1 MLTHMQLSSTVY
13 DILVV
18 HTISQYIHHTVAM
31 LHSAQTGG
39 VGILGIPSTLTPYYI
54 HMFKEEDEVEVVQ
67 NEDVYRVNKEVIEEN
82 KEVYD
87 ENKEVHGENKEVL
100 NLISIRRELCS
111 RTDRIFNQNDTIN
124 DWNIF
129 IRNAITTLQ

>member
-67 NEDVYRVNKEVIEEN
+67 SEEVYTENIEVIEEN
-82 KEVYD
+82 KDVNE
-87 ENKEVHGENKEVL
+87 ENKEVHDENKEVL
-100 NLISIRRELCS
+100 NLITIRKELCS

-129 IRNAITTLQ
+129 ISNAITTLQ

>member
-1 MLTHMQLSSTVY
+1 
-13 DILVV
+13 
-18 HTISQYIHHTVAM
+18 M

-39 VGILGIPSTLTPYYI
+39 IGILGIPSTITPYYI

-67 NEDVYRVNKEVIEEN
+67 NEDVYR
-82 KEVYD
+82 
-87 ENKEVHGENKEVL
+87 ENKEVHEENKEVL

-111 RTDRIFNQNDTIN
+111 RTDRIFNQNDTIS